1 MWFLSQS
8 HCKGLPRLQW
18 FFWSHQ
24 AFEGHIFCTEIK
36 ILNPGSRD
44 ISQKL
49 RQTKCLLFNFWMIRL
64 TKTPILPN
72 CQVQNSFF
80 FCIIVHFN
88 LQILKIIHLVCLSFW
103 DISRDPDF
111 RISISVQKMW
121 PWGWQKRV
129 EKVAESQ
136 RNWLKRPL
144 AKIAA
149 SLLRNTLADPVRN
162 CPTIE
167 NWKIKAAWKNDKC
180 QSEIEIKWWWMF
192 ESSMAPKWQI
202 LISFWE

>member
-24 AFEGHIFCTEIK
+24 AFEGHIFRTEIK

-72 CQVQNSFF
+72 CQVPNVF
-80 FCIIVHFN
+80 FCIIVNFSRH
-88 LQILKIIHLVCLSFW
+88 ILKSV
-103 DISRDPDF
+103 SRDSWF
-111 RISISVQKMW
+111 RIFISMEKM
-121 PWGWQKRV
+121 
-129 EKVAESQ
+129 
-136 RNWLKRPL
+136 RPL
-144 AKIAA
+144 LKPKIIINFKEYLTVHIC
-149 SLLRNTLADPVRN
+149 LL
-162 CPTIE
+162 
-167 NWKIKAAWKNDKC
+167 
-180 QSEIEIKWWWMF
+180 
-192 ESSMAPKWQI
+192 
-202 LISFWE
+202 